1 MNLLQSVVCFLAVV
15 ANSEPTTRN
24 ESPAAKADLGQRE
37 AALEK
42 SGKEHMGH
50 MEVTKP
56 KNRLTENN
64 EPNYR
69 DYAVV
74 APLLYGTSARPMEL

>member
-1 MNLLQSVVCFLAVV
+1 V

-50 MEVTKP
+50 MEGDEAQKP
-56 KNRLTENN
+56 ANREQ
-64 EPNYR
+64 
-69 DYAVV
+69 
-74 APLLYGTSARPMEL
+74 